1 MNLLFAT
8 TNQNKVNRIKKL
20 FKETGLDLISL
31 TDLDYKINEPE
42 ETGKDEVENA
52 IIKAKYYFEKL
63 KIKVPVL
70 TQDDT
75 LFLSELSEED
85 NPKKDIKLPV
95 IKKYGQFTD
104 DNAYNYYSDLIKKYG
119 KEYLELEFRYGHAI
133 CESGFLEG
141 SNSILSGRLYAQIS
155 STRTP
160 GYFLSDMMKVNIG
173 GVWKYYSDLNEDEL
187 IEQDRDIKRSINNL
201 ISKTGEIIIF
211 FHKNIIDISQI

>member
-1 MNLLFAT
+1 MNILFAT

-20 FKETGLDLISL
+20 FSDTDLDLSSL
-31 TDLDYKINEPE
+31 TNLDYKIDEPE
-42 ETGKDEVENA
+42 ETGKDGVENA

-63 KIKVPVL
+63 VVKVPVL

-104 DNAYNYYSDLIKKYG
+104 ENAYNYYSDLIKKYG

-133 CESGFLEG
+133 CSDGFVEG
-141 SNSILSGRLYAQIS
+141 SSSVLAGRLYTEVN

-160 GYFLSDMMKVNIG
+160 GYFLSDMMKVNVG
-173 GVWKYYSDLNEDEL
+173 GVWKYYSDLSEDEL
-187 IEQDRDIKRSINNL
+187 VEQDKDIKRSINGL
-201 ISKTGEIIIF
+201 IEKL
-211 FHKNIIDISQI
+211 K

>member
-1 MNLLFAT
+1 MNVLFAT

-20 FKETGLDLISL
+20 FADTSLDLTSL
-31 TDLDYKINEPE
+31 ASLDYIIDEPE
-42 ETGKDEVENA
+42 ETGKDGVENA

-63 KIKVPVL
+63 VVKVPVL

-104 DNAYNYYSDLIKKYG
+104 ENAYSYYSNLIKKYG
-119 KEYLELEFRYGHAI
+119 KEYLKFEFRYGHAI
-133 CESGFLEG
+133 CSDGFVGG
-141 SNSILSGRLYAQIS
+141 SSSILSGRLYAQIN
-155 STRTP
+155 STRTQ
-160 GYFLSDMMKVNIG
+160 GYFLSDMMKVNID

-187 IEQDRDIKRSINNL
+187 IEQDKDIKRSINSL
-201 ISKTGEIIIF
+201 IGKL
-211 FHKNIIDISQI
+211 K